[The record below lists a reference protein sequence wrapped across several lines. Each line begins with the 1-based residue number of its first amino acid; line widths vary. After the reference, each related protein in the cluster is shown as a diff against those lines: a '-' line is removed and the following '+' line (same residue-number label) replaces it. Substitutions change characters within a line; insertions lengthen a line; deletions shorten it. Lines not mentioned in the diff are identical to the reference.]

1 MHRAISE
8 FCEWMRMTNY
18 AEQTAE
24 TRQVYLTWF
33 AAWLEERG
41 ITRPHEVTKPILERY
56 QRSLYHHRKQDGR
69 PLSFRFQYAQLV
81 ALRTFFRWAARTNRI
96 LYNPASELEL
106 PRLEHRLPQHM
117 LTVSEVE
124 TVLSTADVA
133 TPLGIRDRA
142 IMEVLYSTGMRRLEL
157 ISLHLVD
164 LDQERGTMRIRQ
176 GKGHKDRMVPVG
188 ERAVAWCDRYLAEVR
203 PSYIVE
209 PDEGTLF
216 LSAEGGPF
224 TPNRMSALVRGYV
237 DRAALGKR
245 GSCHLFRHSCATLML
260 EGGADIRYIQQ
271 LLGHA
276 DLSTTQ
282 IYTQVSIRQLQQVH
296 AATHPSAVL
305 ARRRP
310 MEREAELDSEDPE
323 DDVKQLLLTAGEG
336 GEAEEE
342 DGEGPGTLRRT
353 SVPREQRVRSQKTA
367 RTHEQGWGEGQGG
380 VEGGRGV
387 PGDGEERGE
396 RQAVSRTQRME
407 RPETMRR
414 EAVR

>member
-1 MHRAISE
+1 MASSPRRRRPVVGDPVDLRGMHRAISE

-18 AEQTAE
+18 AERTAE

-41 ITRPHEVTKPILERY
+41 ITRPAEVTKPILERY
-56 QRSLYHHRKQDGR
+56 QRSLYHHRKVDGR
-69 PLSFRFQYAQLV
+69 PLSFGFQYAQLV

-106 PRLEHRLPQHM
+106 PRLEHRLPQYV
-117 LTVSEVE
+117 LSAPEVE
-124 TVLSTADVA
+124 TVLSTADVGS
-133 TPLGIRDRA
+133 PLGLRDRA
-142 IMEVLYSTGMRRLEL
+142 MMEVLYSTGMRRMEL
-157 ISLHLVD
+157 IGLHLVD
-164 LDQERGTMRIRQ
+164 LDGERGTIRIRQ

-203 PSYIVE
+203 PSYVVE

-216 LSAEGGPF
+216 LSAEGGAF

-237 DRAALGKR
+237 DRAQLGGKR

-282 IYTQVSIRQLQQVH
+282 IYTQVSIRRLQQVH

-310 MEREAELDSEDPE
+310 VAELDGAGES
-323 DDVKQLLLTAGEG
+323 DVEQLLLTLAA
-336 GEAEEE
+336 EAAEE
-342 DGEGPGTLRRT
+342 DGEGRKRT
-353 SVPREQRVRSQKTA
+353 PVPEVHRVRSPQTG
-367 RTHEQGWGEGQGG
+367 RTEGRAWSWGEGDGG
-380 VEGGRGV
+380 EGR
-387 PGDGEERGE
+387 
-396 RQAVSRTQRME
+396 

>member
-18 AEQTAE
+18 AERTAE

-41 ITRPHEVTKPILERY
+41 ITRPAEVTKPILERY

-81 ALRTFFRWAARTNRI
+81 ALRTFFRWAARTNRL

-106 PRLEHRLPQHM
+106 PRLEHRLPQHV

-142 IMEVLYSTGMRRLEL
+142 IMEVLYSTGMRRMEL
-157 ISLHLVD
+157 IGLHLVD
-164 LDQERGTMRIRQ
+164 LDSERGTIRIRQ

-188 ERAVAWCDRYLAEVR
+188 ERAVAWGDRYLAEVR
-203 PSYIVE
+203 PGYVVE

-216 LSAEGGPF
+216 LSAEGGAF
-224 TPNRMSALVRGYV
+224 TPNRLSALVHGYV
-237 DRAALGKR
+237 DRAGIGKQ

-282 IYTQVSIRQLQQVH
+282 IYTQVSIRRLQQVH

-310 MEREAELDSEDPE
+310 VAELDGAGES
-323 DDVKQLLLTAGEG
+323 DVEQLLLTLAA
-336 GEAEEE
+336 EAEEE
-342 DGEGPGTLRRT
+342 DGEGRKRT
-353 SVPREQRVRSQKTA
+353 SVPEVHRVRSRKT
-367 RTHEQGWGEGQGG
+367 TQTSEQAWGDGRGG

-387 PGDGEERGE
+387 LGDGEERGG
-396 RQAVSRTQRME
+396 RQAVSRGGGARRME